1 MTSQQTPLTTRR
13 LRAGIAGLGL
23 VLGLTLAGCSSPA
36 ADDAVTPTPSASAS
50 ASAEA
55 ASPTPEATT
64 EGDAGSGDAAAPGSR
79 DAIAAKT
86 RDIACGLKDKSTL
99 EESDVQAFRD
109 LGTEISASTESGAA
123 AAGQQITALADQLAP
138 GVGQP
143 ISDELKTQMSSACD
157 SLQ

>member
-1 MTSQQTPLTTRR
+1 MTSPQTPLTTRR

-23 VLGLTLAGCSSPA
+23 VLGLALAGCSSPA
-36 ADDAVTPTPSASAS
+36 ADDAATPAPSAS

-55 ASPTPEATT
+55 ATPTPEATT
-64 EGDAGSGDAAAPGSR
+64 EGDAAASGSR
-79 DAIAAKT
+79 EAIAAKT

-123 AAGQQITALADQLAP
+123 AAGEQITALADQLAP

>member
-1 MTSQQTPLTTRR
+1 MTSPIRPLPTRR

-36 ADDAVTPTPSASAS
+36 ADDSATPTPSAS

-64 EGDAGSGDAAAPGSR
+64 EGDAGSGDAATGSR
-79 DAIAAKT
+79 EAIAAKT

-143 ISDELKTQMSSACD
+143 ISDDLKTQMSSACD

>member
-1 MTSQQTPLTTRR
+1 MTSPQTPLTTRR

-23 VLGLTLAGCSSPA
+23 VLGLALAGCSSPA
-36 ADDAVTPTPSASAS
+36 ADDAATPAPSAT

-55 ASPTPEATT
+55 ATATPEATT
-64 EGDAGSGDAAAPGSR
+64 EGDAGSGDAAASGSR
-79 DAIAAKT
+79 EAIAAKT

-123 AAGQQITALADQLAP
+123 AAGEQITALADQLAP

>member
-1 MTSQQTPLTTRR
+1 MTSPQTPLTTRR

-23 VLGLTLAGCSSPA
+23 VLGLALAGCSSPA
-36 ADDAVTPTPSASAS
+36 ADDAATPTPSAS

-79 DAIAAKT
+79 EAIAAKT

-123 AAGQQITALADQLAP
+123 AAGEQITALADQLAP

>member
-1 MTSQQTPLTTRR
+1 MTSPHSPLLTRR

-36 ADDAVTPTPSASAS
+36 ADDAATPTPSASAP
-50 ASAEA
+50 AEA
-55 ASPTPEATT
+55 ATPTPEATA
-64 EGDAGSGDAAAPGSR
+64 EGDGGSGDAAAPGSR
-79 DAIAAKT
+79 EAIATKT
-86 RDIACGLKDKSTL
+86 RDIACGLKDKATL

-143 ISDELKTQMSSACD
+143 ITDELKTQMSSACD

>member
-1 MTSQQTPLTTRR
+1 MTSPQTPLTTRR

-36 ADDAVTPTPSASAS
+36 ADDAATPTPS

-64 EGDAGSGDAAAPGSR
+64 EGDAGSGASGTDAATLAKVR
-79 DAIAAKT
+79 DFT
-86 RDIACGLKDKSTL
+86 CGLKDKDAI
-99 EESDVQAFRD
+99 EESDVQAYRD
-109 LGTEISASTESGAA
+109 LATEAQRSGVPNADQY
-123 AAGQQITALADQLAP
+123 GQQINAGADQMAML
-138 GVGQP
+138 VGKP
-143 ISDELKTQMSSACD
+143 LPDDLRASLSSACD